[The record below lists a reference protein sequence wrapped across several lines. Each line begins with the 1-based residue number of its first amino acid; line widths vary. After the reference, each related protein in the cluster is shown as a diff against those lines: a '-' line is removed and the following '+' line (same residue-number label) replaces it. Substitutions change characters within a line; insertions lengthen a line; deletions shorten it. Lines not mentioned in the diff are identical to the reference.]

1 MTIII
6 KNDFFSL
13 MNTNFYR
20 ISVGY
25 QRTKLKEILRDFE
38 NKNKIVEGRLNKK
51 ILSSFEEF

>member
-1 MTIII
+1 
-6 KNDFFSL
+6 

-25 QRTKLKEILRDFE
+25 QRTKLKEILRDLE

-51 ILSSFEEF
+51 NIIKFWGILKYL